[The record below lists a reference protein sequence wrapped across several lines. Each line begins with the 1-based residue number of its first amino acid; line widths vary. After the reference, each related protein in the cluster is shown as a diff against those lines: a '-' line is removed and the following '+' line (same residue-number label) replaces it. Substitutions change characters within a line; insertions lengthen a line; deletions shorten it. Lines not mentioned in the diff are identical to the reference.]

1 MDIST
6 DIDERVFNI
15 REKCWDYLLEDKHMT
30 PKELISSLVFISNL
44 INENMNFAD
53 AFNIETQHPANNT
66 EISLIIDLMTLQ
78 GLEYN
83 IKETPIKLELR
94 NKVLNNLIDLT
105 HLYNILIKMSKDVE
119 I

>member
-1 MDIST
+1 MDINT

-15 REKCWDYLLEDKHMT
+15 REKCWEYLLEDKLMQ
-30 PKELISSLVFISNL
+30 PKELIDNLIFISNL
-44 INENMNFAD
+44 INENMNFVA

-66 EISLIIDLMTLQ
+66 EISLILDLMTLQ

-94 NKVLNNLIDLT
+94 NKVLNNLIDLN
-105 HLYNILIKMSKDVE
+105 HLYNILVKLSKDVE